1 MDAQKFVE
9 QKSLAMEETTTRD
22 DEALLARLGYKQ
34 EFKRDFSRCLKCNLM
49 TIASDLI
56 SG

>member
-9 QKSLAMEETTTRD
+9 QKSLAMEESTTLD

-34 EFKRDFSRCLKCNLM
+34 EFKRDFSGCLKM
-49 TIASDLI
+49 QSDYNCL
-56 SG
+56 